1 MRTAGRAWGIA
12 VGVALSTLVLAAR
25 PTGVGAEDQPGLA
38 EANKFFQRGNRFF
51 EDNSLP
57 RAKLEYEKALKL
69 YPQHL
74 DALYNLGVVCAR
86 LGQKDE
92 AIKDYQRYLAIRP
105 NDADVWT
112 QIGVLDDE
120 TGRRPEA
127 REAYEKALEINP
139 KFGRAHHDL
148 AVLLQEDGD
157 FKGAEQHF
165 ITFMK
170 LEEEAGRQNGDA
182 YYSLGVL
189 YLRELRELDAKLM
202 LQKAIDTDPT
212 VPRYNN
218 AMGDTYL
225 LEKRPDLA
233 LVYYQKAIEKDP
245 KYELAYSG
253 MGDAHAQLK
262 ERDQA
267 AAAYRK
273 ALELRPDYDLVHY
286 KLGLLYEDS
295 NPAEAIKQ
303 FEKYLQSGK
312 NLEYRDEVTAKIEAL
327 KLALKP

>member
-1 MRTAGRAWGIA
+1 MRPAGGVWRIVLGLA
-12 VGVALSTLVLAAR
+12 VGALTLASCPAGGR
-25 PTGVGAEDQPGLA
+25 AEDQPGLV
-38 EANKFFQRGNRFF
+38 EANKFFERGNKFV
-51 EDNSLP
+51 ESDSLP
-57 RAKLEYEKALKL
+57 RAKLEYLKALKL

-74 DALYNLGVVCAR
+74 DALYNLGVVCER

-92 AIKDYQRYLAIRP
+92 AVEYYKRYLAIKP

-112 QIGVLDDE
+112 QIGVVYDE
-120 TGRRPEA
+120 TGRKPQA
-127 REAYEKALEINP
+127 REAYGKALEINP
-139 KFGRAHHDL
+139 EFGRAHHNL

-165 ITFMK
+165 VKFVK
-170 LEEEAGRQNGDA
+170 LEEAAGRQDGDA

-189 YLRELRELDAKLM
+189 YLQELRDLDAKLT
-202 LQKAIDTDPT
+202 LQKAIDTDPS

-218 AMGDTYL
+218 AMGDAYL

-253 MGDAHAQLK
+253 MVDAQAQLK
-262 ERDQA
+262 DRDKA

-273 ALELRPDYDLVHY
+273 ALELRPDYDLVYY
-286 KLGLLYEDS
+286 KLGLLYQDS

-312 NLEYRDEVTAKIEAL
+312 NLQYRDEVTAKIAAL